1 MNMSRKIRLTE
12 TDLHKLIVR
21 IIEQTDDE
29 SEKQYHHLTP
39 EQYLY
44 VMEMTSYNGNA
55 FRKMKK
61 YRDKPLWIDG
71 DLNMSGLDVDDLGPI
86 AGISGKL
93 DISDTNVSSIQGI
106 KVTGYVYDYNSP
118 RQKIRERQELN
129 VKIVEQESL
138 REDDEWNLE
147 NGDELGE
154 KAHALFQWL
163 ESNVDIEPLS
173 EDDKE
178 KLTILRQ
185 KLEDLYSEYDG
196 LDDNDERAYSVQ
208 EAIDNTEEE
217 IEGLEENDVDVY
229 KLYPLQKYDYY
240 GLQRFEVLM
249 PGFKDKEYTV
259 GTKEEMDEA
268 ALENA
273 KGRIDE
279 FGVGGFSPGFVDDYI
294 DEDAIIAMAQED
306 YEYQVRDY
314 PENYFN
320 DDDFELTEEQEQR
333 IEQLESEIEQ
343 LESEIEEYEERLRD
357 VDDSDSPEYTE
368 IQEYIDTLEERK
380 DSCQEEL
387 DSIEVDREPTEDMI
401 EDKVDE
407 YVRDVIID
415 PVGYLN
421 DLGMSV
427 DNYVD
432 LDALAQGLVDE
443 DGYGIMNGNNGKY
456 DTEEI
461 NGTTYYIMQIN

>member
-1 MNMSRKIRLTE
+1 MGRKIQLTE

-39 EQYLY
+39 EKYLY
-44 VMEMTSYNGNA
+44 IMGMADYNGNA

-61 YRDKPLWIDG
+61 YSDKPLWIDG
-71 DLNMSGLDVDDLGPI
+71 DLDMSGLDVNDLGPI

-93 DISDTNVSSIQGI
+93 DISNTKVSSIQGI
-106 KVTGYVYDYNSP
+106 EVTGYVSDWGSS
-118 RQKIRERQELN
+118 RHKIRERQELN
-129 VKIVEQESL
+129 AKIVEQESR

-163 ESNVDIEPLS
+163 ENNGDIEPLS

-185 KLEDLYSEYDG
+185 KLEDLNSEYDG

-208 EAIDNTEEE
+208 EDIDNTEEE
-217 IEGLEENDVDVY
+217 IEGLEENNVDVY
-229 KLYPLQKYDYY
+229 KLYPIQKYSHY
-240 GLQRFEVLM
+240 GLQRFEVLID
-249 PGFKDKEYTV
+249 GFKDKEYTV
-259 GTKEEMDEA
+259 GTEEEMDDA
-268 ALENA
+268 AFENA
-273 KGRIDE
+273 KGRVDE
-279 FGVGGFSPGFVDDYI
+279 FGVGGFTPGFIDDYL
-294 DEDAIIAMAQED
+294 DEDAIIDMARED
-306 YEYQVRDY
+306 YDYQIRDY
-314 PENYFN
+314 PESYFN

-333 IEQLESEIEQ
+333 MEQLESEIEQ
-343 LESEIEEYEERLRD
+343 LESEIEEYEERLRE
-357 VDDSDSPEYTE
+357 VDDSDSSEYTE

-407 YVRDVIID
+407 YVRDVRRD

-443 DGYGIMNGNNGKY
+443 DGYSILNSNDGSY

-461 NGTTYYIMQIN
+461 NGTRYYIMCIN

>member
-1 MNMSRKIRLTE
+1 ME

-44 VMEMTSYNGNA
+44 IMEITSNNGNA

-71 DLNMSGLDVDDLGPI
+71 DLNMSGLNVDDLGPI

-93 DISDTNVSSIQGI
+93 DISNTNVSSIQGI
-106 KVTGYVYDYNSP
+106 KVTGYVFDYNSP
-118 RQKIRERQELN
+118 RERIREKQELN
-129 VKIVEQESL
+129 DKIVEQEWL

-163 ESNVDIEPLS
+163 ESNGNIEPLS

-185 KLEDLYSEYDG
+185 KLEDLYSEYEELGDDDG
-196 LDDNDERAYSVQ
+196 RAYEVQ
-208 EAIDNTEEE
+208 EAIDETQTE
-217 IEGLEENDVDVY
+217 IEELEENDVDVY
-229 KLYPLQKYDYY
+229 MMYPNSRYSHY
-240 GLQRFEVLM
+240 GLQQFEVLI

-259 GTKEEMDEA
+259 GTEEEMDEA

-273 KGRIDE
+273 KGRVDE

-407 YVRDVIID
+407 YVRDVRRD
-415 PVGYLN
+415 PLGYLN
-421 DLGMSV
+421 DLGLSV

-432 LDALAQGLVDE
+432 LEALAQGIVDKNGYSILNNN
-443 DGYGIMNGNNGKY
+443 DGSY

-461 NGTTYYIMQIN
+461 NGTRYYIMSIN